1 MLGGVCSAS
10 DWAHSY
16 ITGQAHAS
24 RCLFPFAVSPAD
36 AKTLRLVHAWLWL
49 VPVLSCWLLRR
60 STRWRTQRRCS
71 TSQTDPSSR
80 SQQPRSSRQRRAQQ
94 AGQQAGQRVAV
105 VKGSGLLES
114 FTHTRV
120 ANSTTTSASKIQDRP
135 NSRAPA
141 ADESARRGKAAKS
154 SPARA
159 RSVRRLHAL
168 PKYWLNL
175 NSSAGASFQ
184 YRFI

>member
-1 MLGGVCSAS
+1 MATRALCCSSSCGLEWHWTSRGSLKSRRRSAPIPPHVTCPPWWHRLRTSHARRAAKSRRWRCAKSSTADRSKMCVLLLLLMLGGVCSAS

-36 AKTLRLVHAWLWL
+36 AKTLRLVHAWLWR
-49 VPVLSCWLLRR
+49 VSVLSCWLLRR

-94 AGQQAGQRVAV
+94 AGQR
-105 VKGSGLLES
+105 
-114 FTHTRV
+114 
-120 ANSTTTSASKIQDRP
+120 
-135 NSRAPA
+135 
-141 ADESARRGKAAKS
+141 ARRRG
-154 SPARA
+154 
-159 RSVRRLHAL
+159 
-168 PKYWLNL
+168 WLW
-175 NSSAGASFQ
+175 
-184 YRFI
+184 